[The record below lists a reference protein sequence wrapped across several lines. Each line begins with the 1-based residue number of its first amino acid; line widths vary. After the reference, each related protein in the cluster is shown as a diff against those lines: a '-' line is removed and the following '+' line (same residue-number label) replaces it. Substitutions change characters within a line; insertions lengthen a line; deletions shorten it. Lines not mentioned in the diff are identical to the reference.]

1 MITPTPE
8 QLETLTGGRY
18 AVERLLAAGG
28 MGAVFVGRHRN
39 LGSKVAIKVLPQ
51 DVAAS
56 AVRMARFRREAALAA
71 HLSHPHIVQVFEFD
85 ARDDV
90 AYLVMPLIEGETLE
104 QHLARSGPLD
114 YTSLRDLMRQVGSAL
129 AFAHARG
136 VVHRDIKPSNI
147 LLEEPTGRWLV
158 TDFGVARA
166 DLVGDTA
173 ITQSGVAVG
182 TPAYMAPEQATGR
195 SDVDARADLYALAAV
210 GFEALTTALPDV
222 ALEPSR
228 LAIALRSRRPDLG
241 RRVAEALVAPL
252 AAARDRRPPTVDA
265 WLDLLSQAERRST
278 LQPWTAVAA
287 LAAAGAV
294 GWFALRGSHAPVSG
308 EPVVAVLP
316 FATTGTA
323 RGLDLDSVLPQALAW
338 QLELLPDHRV
348 LSAGF
353 VRRELARRSG
363 DETLSL
369 DSSLALAA
377 TLGADLAVLGRGD
390 ATPEGLRLSIQVHDA
405 TRREPVASA
414 DTAGPADSLHA
425 LVSALVVKAFAER
438 IARERSGWATPSL
451 PRGLP
456 AIAAYFQGDRDFRHG
471 DYDRAVE
478 RFDRVIALDSAY
490 APAHYKRML
499 ALVQLNPG
507 ETQIRSALRAA
518 GAFRERLDPVSR
530 QLLDAYETLVRRGDL
545 ELADRAMRDLVAR
558 YPGAVDAWFALGELQ
573 FHFAPLLGT
582 PLSEAEAA
590 FGQAA
595 QLDPAFAAPVAHLI
609 TLAIARDDDDATRTH
624 MRRYLQIDSTSVLAA
639 LVRAGD
645 TLIFRPELGP
655 RVIASFPNR
664 PRAFLENLA
673 FVASEFGRSPAERS
687 VGQRAVDVLWNQA
700 VGRDEKARAF
710 RMRLAALLGSGR
722 ETSAR
727 AFLGDAGRAGVPRT
741 ELDRWL
747 VLGGTTALPDLAS
760 DASVDVAARR
770 LAVARD
776 DSIVD
781 QWLAARW
788 FTGRDADLAADL
800 TRHLRQ
806 YLHAEPDPLPMHQS
820 LVDDLEARERLAAG
834 DTAGALATWRRA
846 TQRFSIEQVP
856 FALAASL
863 WPLRLTR
870 TRLAAASG
878 RHREALDASESFV
891 RIAGFVD
898 QAAWPEVLHVRA
910 DAALALGDT
919 ALARNTY
926 AQLVQ
931 LLVNADGAGV
941 ATRERAARELER
953 LTSKPVPDR

>member
-8 QLETLTGGRY
+8 QLETLTEGRY
-18 AVERLLAAGG
+18 SVERLLAAGG
-28 MGAVFVGRHRN
+28 MGAVFVGRHRK

-85 ARDDV
+85 AREDV

-114 YTSLRDLMRQVGSAL
+114 YTSLRHLLRQVGSAL

-158 TDFGVARA
+158 TDFGVARS
-166 DLVGDTA
+166 DLAEDTK

-195 SDVDARADLYALAAV
+195 GEVDARADLYALAAV
-210 GFEALTTALPDV
+210 AFEALTGELPDV
-222 ALEPSR
+222 ALEPAR
-228 LAIALRSRRPDLG
+228 LATELRSRRPDLA
-241 RRVAEALVAPL
+241 RRTAEALVVPL
-252 AAARDRRPPTVDA
+252 AAARDQRPGSVDA
-265 WLDLLSQAERRST
+265 WLESLSRAERRGT

-287 LAAAGAV
+287 VAAAGIV
-294 GWFALRGSHAPVSG
+294 GWLALRGSDAPTAS

-316 FATTGTA
+316 FASSGTA

-338 QLELLPDHRV
+338 R
-348 LSAGF
+348 A
-353 VRRELARRSG
+353 G

-377 TLGADLAVLGRGD
+377 SLGAALAVLGRAD
-390 ATPEGLRLSIQVHDA
+390 ATSDGLRLSIQVHDA
-405 TRREPVASA
+405 TRRELVASV

-471 DYDRAVE
+471 DYDRAIE

-507 ETQIRSALRAA
+507 EAQIRSALRAA

-530 QLLDAYETLVRRGDL
+530 QLLDAYEALARRGDL

-609 TLAIARDDDDATRTH
+609 TLAIARDDDDAARTH
-624 MRRYLQIDSTSVLAA
+624 MRRYLQIDSTSVLAE
-639 LVRAGD
+639 LVRAAE
-645 TLIFRPELGP
+645 TLMFRPELAG
-655 RVIASFPNR
+655 RVIASFPQR
-664 PRAFLENLA
+664 PRTFLENLA

-687 VGQRAVDVLWNQA
+687 VGQRAVDVLWQQA
-700 VGRDEKARAF
+700 VGREEKARAF
-710 RMRLAALLGSGR
+710 RMRLAALLGAGR

-727 AFLGDAGRAGVPRT
+727 TFLTEGAGAGVPRS
-741 ELDRWL
+741 EIDRWL
-747 VLGGTTALPDLAS
+747 VLAATTALPDLAS
-760 DASVDVAARR
+760 ETSVDAAARR
-770 LAVARD
+770 LATAQE
-776 DSIVD
+776 DSVVD

-788 FTGRDADLAADL
+788 FSGRDAELAADL
-800 TRHLRQ
+800 TQHLRE
-806 YLHAEPDPLPMHQS
+806 YLHAEPDPLPIHQS
-820 LVDDLEARERLAAG
+820 LVDDLEAHERLVLD
-834 DTAGALATWRRA
+834 DTAGALATWRQA

-870 TRLAAASG
+870 ARLAAASG
-878 RHREALDASESFV
+878 RPREALDASESFV

-898 QAAWPEVLHVRA
+898 QAAWPEVLHIRA
-910 DAALALGDT
+910 DAALTLGDT

-926 AQLVQ
+926 ADLGRRRPPGGP
-931 LLVNADGAGV
+931 DGGD
-941 ATRERAARELER
+941 RERDAQRHGRRPHAGFSGRR
-953 LTSKPVPDR
+953 IHDRG

>member
-18 AVERLLAAGG
+18 TVERLLAAGG
-28 MGAVFVGRHRN
+28 MGAVFVGRHRK

-56 AVRMARFRREAALAA
+56 TVRMARFRREAALAA

-85 ARDDV
+85 ARDDL

-104 QHLARSGPLD
+104 QHLARRGSLD
-114 YTSLRDLMRQVGSAL
+114 HTSLHDLLRQVGSAL

-166 DLVGDTA
+166 ELAGDTE
-173 ITQSGVAVG
+173 ITQSGFAVG
-182 TPAYMAPEQATGR
+182 TPAYMAPEQASGR
-195 SDVDARADLYALAAV
+195 GDVDARADLYALAAV
-210 GFEALTTALPDV
+210 AFEALTGTLPDV
-222 ALEPSR
+222 ALEPPQ
-228 LAIALRSRRPDLG
+228 LATALRSRRPDLG
-241 RRVAEALVAPL
+241 RRMAEALVAPL
-252 AAARDRRPPTVDA
+252 DVARERRPTTVDA
-265 WLDLLSQAERRST
+265 WLDLLDRAERRST
-278 LQPWTAVAA
+278 LQPWTAAAA
-287 LAAAGAV
+287 LAAAGVV
-294 GWFALRGSHAPVSG
+294 GWMALRGPKTPVAD

-316 FATTGTA
+316 FATTGAA

-348 LSAGF
+348 LSARF
-353 VRRELARRSG
+353 VRRELTRRAG
-363 DETLSL
+363 DETLGL

-405 TRREPVASA
+405 TRRELVASA

-438 IARERSGWATPSL
+438 IARQRSGWATPSL

-507 ETQIRSALRAA
+507 EAQIRSALRAA

-530 QLLDAYETLVRRGDL
+530 QLLDAYEGLVRRGDV

-582 PLSEAEAA
+582 PLTEAEAA

-609 TLAIARDDDDATRTH
+609 TLAIARDDDDAARTH
-624 MRRYLQIDSTSVLAA
+624 MRRYLQIDSTSVLAE
-639 LVRAGD
+639 LVRAAD
-645 TLIFRPELGP
+645 TLMFRPELAS

-710 RMRLAALLGSGR
+710 RMRLATLLGSGR

-727 AFLGDAGRAGVPRT
+727 AFLAEAGRAGMPRM

-747 VLGGTTALPDLAS
+747 VLGSTTALPDLAG
-760 DASVDVAARR
+760 DATVEAAARR
-770 LAVARD
+770 LAAARD

-800 TRHLRQ
+800 TQHLRQ
-806 YLHAEPDPLPMHQS
+806 YLHAETDPLPMHQS

-834 DTAGALATWRRA
+834 DTAAALATWRRA

-863 WPLRLTR
+863 WPLRLAR

-898 QAAWPEVLHVRA
+898 QAAWPEVLHIRA

-926 AQLVQ
+926 ADLVQ

-953 LTSKPVPDR
+953 LITK

>member
-18 AVERLLAAGG
+18 TVERLLAAGG
-28 MGAVFVGRHRN
+28 MGAVFVGRHRK

-56 AVRMARFRREAALAA
+56 AVRMARFRREASLAA

-114 YTSLRDLMRQVGSAL
+114 YTSLRHLLRQVGSAL

-136 VVHRDIKPSNI
+136 VVHRDIKPSNL

-166 DLVGDTA
+166 DLAGDTE

-182 TPAYMAPEQATGR
+182 TPAYMAPEQASGR
-195 SDVDARADLYALAAV
+195 GEVDARADLYALAAV
-210 GFEALTTALPDV
+210 AFEALTGALPDIV
-222 ALEPSR
+222 LEPPR
-228 LAIALRSRRPDLG
+228 LANQLRSRRPDLG
-241 RRVAEALVAPL
+241 RRTAEALVAPL
-252 AAARDRRPPTVDA
+252 AAARDQRPSSVDV
-265 WLDLLSQAERRST
+265 WLDLLSQAERRGT
-278 LQPWTAVAA
+278 WQPWTAVAA
-287 LAAAGAV
+287 LAAAGVV
-294 GWFALRGSHAPVSG
+294 GWIALRGSDAPATS

-316 FATTGTA
+316 FATSGTA

-338 QLELLPDHRV
+338 QLELLPDYRV
-348 LSAGF
+348 LSAGY
-353 VRRELARRSG
+353 VRRELARRAG

-377 TLGADLAVLGRGD
+377 SLGADLAVLGRGD
-390 ATPEGLRLSIQVHDA
+390 ATSDGMRLSIQVHDA
-405 TRREPVASA
+405 TRRELVASV

-456 AIAAYFQGDRDFRHG
+456 AISAYFQGDRAFRHG
-471 DYDRAVE
+471 DYDRAIE

-507 ETQIRSALRAA
+507 EAQIRSALQAA

-530 QLLDAYETLVRRGDL
+530 QLLDAYEALVRRGDV

-558 YPGAVDAWFALGELQ
+558 YPGAVDAWFAQGELQ
-573 FHFAPLLGT
+573 FHFTPLLGT

-609 TLAIARDDDDATRTH
+609 TLAIARDDDDAARTH
-624 MRRYLQIDSTSVLAA
+624 MRRYLQIDSTSVLAE
-639 LVRAGD
+639 LVRAAD
-645 TLIFRPELGP
+645 TLMFRPELAG

-664 PRAFLENLA
+664 PRTFLENLA

-687 VGQRAVDVLWNQA
+687 VGQRAGDVLWNQA
-700 VGRDEKARAF
+700 VGRDEKSRAF
-710 RMRLAALLGSGR
+710 RMRVATLLGSGR
-722 ETSAR
+722 EATAR
-727 AFLGDAGRAGVPRT
+727 AFVAEAVRAGVPRV
-741 ELDRWL
+741 EVDRWL
-747 VLGGTTALPDLAS
+747 VLASTTALPDLAG
-760 DASVDVAARR
+760 DATVEAAARR

-788 FTGRDADLAADL
+788 FTGRDADLATDL
-800 TRHLRQ
+800 TQHLRG
-806 YLHAEPDPLPMHQS
+806 YLHGEPDPLPIHQS

-870 TRLAAASG
+870 ARLATASG
-878 RHREALDASESFV
+878 RPREALDASESFV
-891 RIAGFVD
+891 RIAAFVD
-898 QAAWPEVLHVRA
+898 QAAWPEVLHIRA

-926 AQLVQ
+926 ADLVQ
-931 LLVNADGAGV
+931 LLINADGAGV

-953 LTSKPVPDR
+953 LTTR

>member
-18 AVERLLAAGG
+18 TVETLLAAGG
-28 MGAVFVGRHRN
+28 MGAVFVGRHRK

-56 AVRMARFRREAALAA
+56 PVRMARFRREAALAA

-85 ARDDV
+85 AREDV

-104 QHLARSGPLD
+104 QHLARAGRLD
-114 YTSLRDLMRQVGSAL
+114 YASLRDLLRQVGSAL

-147 LLEEPTGRWLV
+147 LLEQPTGRWLV

-166 DLVGDTA
+166 ELVEDTQ

-182 TPAYMAPEQATGR
+182 TPAYMAPEQVAGR
-195 SDVDARADLYALAAV
+195 GDVDGRADLYALAAV
-210 GFEALTTALPDV
+210 AFEALTGELPDLS
-222 ALEPSR
+222 LEPAK
-228 LAIALRSRRPDLG
+228 LATQLRSRRPDLG
-241 RRVAEALVAPL
+241 RRVAAALVEPL
-252 AAARDRRPPTVDA
+252 TMVRDRRPQTVDA
-265 WLDLLSQAERRST
+265 WLDLLIGAERRSA

-287 LAAAGAV
+287 LAAAGVA
-294 GWFALRGSHAPVSG
+294 GWVALRGSGAPAAG

-363 DETLSL
+363 GETLGL
-369 DSSLALAA
+369 DSSLGLVAGM
-377 TLGADLAVLGRGD
+377 GANLAVLGRGD

-405 TRREPVASA
+405 TRRELVASA

-425 LVSALVVKAFAER
+425 LVSGLVVRGFAER

-471 DYDRAVE
+471 NYDRAVE
-478 RFDRVIALDSAY
+478 RFDRVIALDSTY

-507 ETQIRSALRAA
+507 EAQIRSALRAA
-518 GAFRERLDPVSR
+518 GAYRERLDPVSR
-530 QLLDAYETLVRRGDL
+530 QLLDSYEALIRRGDV
-545 ELADRAMRDLVAR
+545 ELADRTMRDLVAR

-573 FHFAPLLGT
+573 FHFTPLLGT

-590 FGQAA
+590 FGQTA
-595 QLDPAFAAPVAHLI
+595 QLDPAFAAPVGHLI
-609 TLAIARDDDDATRTH
+609 TLAIARDDDDATRTY
-624 MRRYLQIDSTSVLAA
+624 MRRYLQIDSTSVLAE

-645 TLIFRPELGP
+645 TLLFRPELAG
-655 RVIASFPNR
+655 RVIASFPKR

-710 RMRLAALLGSGR
+710 RMRLAAFLGSGR
-722 ETSAR
+722 ESSAR
-727 AFLGDAGRAGVPRT
+727 TLLADAARAGVPRV
-741 ELDRWL
+741 EMDRWM
-747 VLGGTTALPDLAS
+747 VLSSTTALPDLAS
-760 DASVDVAARR
+760 EATVEAAARR
-770 LAVARD
+770 LGVARD

-781 QWLAARW
+781 LWLAARW
-788 FTGRDADLAADL
+788 FAGRDADLAADL
-800 TRHLRQ
+800 TQQLRQ
-806 YLHAEPDPLPMHQS
+806 YLHAQPDPLPMHQS

-863 WPLRLTR
+863 WPLRLSR
-870 TRLAAASG
+870 TRLAAAGG

-891 RIAGFVD
+891 RIAAFVD
-898 QAAWPEVLHVRA
+898 QAAWPQVLRIRA

-926 AQLVQ
+926 ADLVE
-931 LLVNADGAGV
+931 LLIHADGGGV
-941 ATRERAARELER
+941 AVRERAAKELER
-953 LTSKPVPDR
+953 LRGGEQR

>member
-8 QLETLTGGRY
+8 QIETLTGGRY
-18 AVERLLAAGG
+18 TVERLLASGG
-28 MGAVFVGRHRN
+28 MGAVFVGRHRK

-51 DVAAS
+51 DVATS
-56 AVRMARFRREAALAA
+56 TVRMARFRREAALAA

-85 ARDDV
+85 AQEDV

-104 QHLARSGPLD
+104 QHLARNGPLD
-114 YTSLRDLMRQVGSAL
+114 YTSLRELLRQVGSAL
-129 AFAHARG
+129 SFAHARG

-166 DLVGDTA
+166 DLVGDTE

-182 TPAYMAPEQATGR
+182 TPAYMAPEQAVGR
-195 SDVDARADLYALAAV
+195 GEVDARADLYALAAV
-210 GFEALTTALPDV
+210 AFEALTGTLPDV
-222 ALEPSR
+222 VMAPPR
-228 LAIALRSRRPDLG
+228 LAAELRSRRPDLG
-241 RRVAEALVAPL
+241 RRVADVLMAPL
-252 AAARDRRPPTVDA
+252 AAARDQRPATVDA
-265 WLDLLSQAERRST
+265 WLDLLDQADRRGT

-287 LAAAGAV
+287 LAAAGLA
-294 GWFALRGSHAPVSG
+294 GWVALRDSAAPASS

-316 FATTGTA
+316 FYTTGTA
-323 RGLDLDSVLPQALAW
+323 SGLNLDSVLPQALTW
-338 QLELLPDHRV
+338 QLELLPDYRV
-348 LSAGF
+348 LSAGL
-353 VRRELARRSG
+353 VRRELARRTG
-363 DETLSL
+363 EETLGL

-377 TLGADLAVLGRGD
+377 GMGAALAVVGRGD
-390 ATPEGLRLSIQVHDA
+390 ATADELRLSIQVHDA
-405 TRREPVASA
+405 IRREVVASA

-425 LVSALVVKAFAER
+425 LVSSLVVKAFAER

-456 AIAAYFQGDRDFRHG
+456 AISAYFQGDRDFRRG

-478 RFDRVIALDSAY
+478 RFDRVIEMDSAY

-507 ETQIRSALRAA
+507 EAQIRSALRAA
-518 GAFRERLDPVSR
+518 GTFRERLDPVSR
-530 QLLDAYETLVRRGDL
+530 QLLDAYEVLIRRGDV
-545 ELADRAMRDLVAR
+545 ELAERAMRDLVAR
-558 YPGAVDAWFALGELQ
+558 YPNAVDAWFAMGELQ

-595 QLDPAFAAPVAHLI
+595 QLDPAFAAPVAHLV
-609 TLAIARDDDDATRTH
+609 TLAIARDDDDAARTH
-624 MRRYLQIDSTSVLAA
+624 MRRYLQIDSTSVLAE

-645 TLIFRPELGP
+645 TLMFRPELAG
-655 RVIASFPNR
+655 RVIRSFPNR
-664 PRAFLENLA
+664 SRTFLENLA

-710 RMRLAALLGSGR
+710 RMRLATLLGSGR

-727 AFLGDAGRAGVPRT
+727 TFLAEAGRMGVPRV

-747 VLGGTTALPDLAS
+747 VLGGTTALPDLAG
-760 DASVDVAARR
+760 DATVDAAARR

-800 TRHLRQ
+800 TQHLRQ
-806 YLHAEPDPLPMHQS
+806 YLHAEADPLPMHQS
-820 LVDDLEARERLAAG
+820 LVDDLEARERVVAG

-846 TQRFSIEQVP
+846 TRRFSIEQVP

-870 TRLAAASG
+870 ARLAARSG
-878 RHREALDASESFV
+878 RPREALDASESFV
-891 RIAGFVD
+891 RIAAFVD

-919 ALARNTY
+919 ALARNTL
-926 AQLVQ
+926 AELVQ
-931 LLVNADGAGV
+931 LLINADGGGV
-941 ATRERAARELER
+941 TTRERAARELER
-953 LTSKPVPDR
+953 LTARPQ